1 LNGEN
6 VVLKLEEHL
15 FRWDEA
21 KWEEV
26 TEKDK
31 KRIIE
36 FIIHN
41 YDPKLSLTAKIEKT
55 DEKTIKKIY
64 EKSTVFLILEAGK
77 GKMNVEIAEK
87 TEELILKKDI
97 DKKGIKELTVY
108 LANPAQGPGD
118 RFVGPAGIVL
128 TKFYLILLSGT
139 IVYNLVYSWLPQE
152 LGEKDLFLLVAS
164 AGAPGSLVHALRSFY
179 RIIGNC
185 ELVCSWLA
193 MYILPVT
200 GAMLALIFYIAIRG
214 GLFPQTE
221 APKTSTFGFVAI
233 SALVGLFSVQA
244 ALKLQDIA
252 GTAFTK
258 AGQGRRSKPQVE
270 DKHEKNW
277 KGIQPGGG
285 Y

>member
-1 LNGEN
+1 M
-6 VVLKLEEHL
+6 VIKLEEHL
-15 FRWDEA
+15 SRWDEV

-55 DEKTIKKIY
+55 DEKTIKITD
-64 EKSTVFLILEAGK
+64 EKSTVFLIPEAGK
-77 GKMNVEIAEK
+77 SKMNVEIAEK
-87 TEELILKKDI
+87 TGELLLKKDI
-97 DKKGIKELTVY
+97 DKKGIKEFTVY

-152 LGEKDLFLLVAS
+152 PGEKDLFLLVAS
-164 AGAPGSLVHALRSFY
+164 AGALGSLVHALRSFY

-200 GAMLALIFYIAIRG
+200 GAMLALIFYIAILG
-214 GLFPQTE
+214 GLFSQTE
-221 APKTSTFGFVAI
+221 TPTSTFGFVAI
-233 SALVGLFSVQA
+233 SALLGLFSVQT

-252 GTAFTK
+252 GTVFTK
-258 AGQGRRSKPQVE
+258 AGQGWKSKPQVE
-270 DKHEKNW
+270 DKHEKNC

-285 Y
+285 FNNAR